1 MYGIDILPDNIAE
14 CHDRLFT
21 EISSTYTQVHSRPLP
36 LSLAKSLV
44 FVMQKNILCGDA
56 TKYKTIHNESII
68 FYEWHFN
75 NEQPTEVGY
84 CTFNLYEIE
93 DKSLFSQPQPLEK
106 KHYLNLSSALKT
118 ETL

>member
-1 MYGIDILPDNIAE
+1 MQLSTKP
-14 CHDRLFT
+14 FT
-21 EISSTYTQVHSRPLP
+21 MS
-36 LSLAKSLV
+36 LS
-44 FVMQKNILCGDA
+44 F
-56 TKYKTIHNESII
+56 

-93 DKSLFSQPQPLEK
+93 DKSLFSQPQSQPLEK